1 MISKRLYSL
10 QFKTKQNVEEN
21 LATRKNLISKCRED
35 SIILAPEVSLTHFS
49 YQRMDEAAEFA
60 KEATEELLALSRE
73 KTIIVTMIEKNKI
86 DYFNNLKVFHRGELL
101 HKQSKSRLF
110 PLGDEHNHF
119 KAGSEEEIVPF
130 EIDGIKCG
138 AINCFEL
145 RFTEIWSRLKGCELL
160 FVPAQWGKER
170 KDHFETLTK
179 ALAIANQAFVIA
191 SDGANDSMA
200 KGSAIISP
208 FGIVTKDDEKEIIF
222 LDADLT
228 EIKKVRRYI
237 NVGL

>member
-1 MISKRLYSL
+1 MISKRLYTL
-10 QFKTKQNVEEN
+10 QFKTKQNFEEN
-21 LATRKNLISKCRED
+21 LLTLKNLIAKCRED
-35 SIILAPEVSLTHFS
+35 SIILAPEVCLTNFA
-49 YQRMDEAAEFA
+49 YQRMEEAAEFA

-73 KTIIVTMIEKNKI
+73 KTIILTMIEKHKNGF
-86 DYFNNLKVFHRGELL
+86 FNNLKVFHRGEML

-110 PLGDEHNHF
+110 PLGDEHIHF
-119 KAGSEEEIVPF
+119 TAGKEEEILPF
-130 EIDGIKCG
+130 EIDGIQCG

-145 RFTEIWSRLKGCELL
+145 RFTELWNRVRGCEII
-160 FVPAQWGKER
+160 FVPAQWGRER

-179 ALAIANQAFVIA
+179 ALAISSQAFVVA

-208 FGIVTKDDEKEIIF
+208 FGIVEQDDEKEIIF

-228 EIKKVRRYI
+228 EIKEVRRYI

>member
-1 MISKRLYSL
+1 MISKRLYTL
-10 QFKTKQNVEEN
+10 QFKTKQNFSEN
-21 LATRKNLISKCRED
+21 LATLKNLISKCRED
-35 SIILAPEVSLTHFS
+35 SIILAPEVCLTNFA

-73 KTIIVTMIEKNKI
+73 RTIILTMIEKNRL
-86 DYFNNLKVFHRGELL
+86 DFFNNLKVFHKGEMV
-101 HKQSKSRLF
+101 HTQAKTRLF
-110 PLGDEHNHF
+110 PLGDEHIHF
-119 KAGSEEEIVPF
+119 SAGKEEEILPF

-145 RFTEIWSRLKGCELL
+145 RFTNLWNRVRGCELI
-160 FVPAQWGKER
+160 FVPAQWGRER
-170 KDHFETLTK
+170 KEHFETLTR
-179 ALAIANQAFVIA
+179 ALAIANQAFVVA
-191 SDGANDSMA
+191 SDSANDTMA
-200 KGSAIISP
+200 RGSAIISP
-208 FGIVTKDDEKEIIF
+208 FGIVQSDDNKEIIF

>member
-1 MISKRLYSL
+1 MISKRLYAL
-10 QFKTKQNVEEN
+10 QFKTRNSFDEN
-21 LATRKNLISKCRED
+21 LSTLKSLISKCRED
-35 SIILAPEVSLTHFS
+35 SIILAPEVCLTNFC
-49 YQRMDEAAEFA
+49 YQRMDEASEFA
-60 KEATEELLALSRE
+60 KVATEELLTLSRDR
-73 KTIIVTMIEKNKI
+73 TIVLSMIEKNRLE
-86 DYFNNLKVFHRGELL
+86 YFNNLKVFHQGEMI

-119 KAGSEEEIVPF
+119 SAGSEAEIVPF

-145 RFTEIWSRLKGCELL
+145 RFTELWNRVRGCELI

-179 ALAIANQAFVIA
+179 ALAITSQAFVLT
-191 SDGANDSMA
+191 SDGANDNMA
-200 KGSAIISP
+200 RGSAVISP
-208 FGIVTKDDEKEIIF
+208 FGIVTKDDEKDIIF
-222 LDADLT
+222 LDADLS